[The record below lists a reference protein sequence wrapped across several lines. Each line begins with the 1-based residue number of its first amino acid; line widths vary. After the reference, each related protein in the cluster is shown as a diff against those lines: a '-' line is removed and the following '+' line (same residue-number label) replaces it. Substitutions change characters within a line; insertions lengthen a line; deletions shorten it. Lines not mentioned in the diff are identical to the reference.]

1 MPPRQLCILRNPF
14 LTEAG
19 FNKIKINNAI
29 RKFNFCFKLLYD
41 ISSSDNEQSRYVDS
55 IYILKCLFTTVVC
68 RLIHLLTVVRQLI
81 DLFEHVRN
89 ILREFKDGSIR
100 IRQKFFSGLKYKK
113 KVFPA
118 SRVGFFF
125 VTRFSGNK
133 GIILFGLSITLFKNY
148 NIIA

>member
-1 MPPRQLCILRNPF
+1 MQ
-14 LTEAG
+14 A
-19 FNKIKINNAI
+19 AI
-29 RKFNFCFKLLYD
+29 RKFNFCFKLLY
-41 ISSSDNEQSRYVDS
+41 ISSSDNKELRYVDT

-68 RLIHLLTVVRQLI
+68 RLIY
-81 DLFEHVRN
+81 LFEHVWN

-133 GIILFGLSITLFKNY
+133 GIILFGLKTSHKYICISWCKLVLIVPK
-148 NIIA
+148 ICRRKMLSPSSK

>member
-1 MPPRQLCILRNPF
+1 M
-14 LTEAG
+14 
-19 FNKIKINNAI
+19 
-29 RKFNFCFKLLYD
+29 Y
-41 ISSSDNEQSRYVDS
+41 ISSSDNKQLRYVDS

-68 RLIHLLTVVRQLI
+68 RLIY
-81 DLFEHVRN
+81 LFEHVWN

-125 VTRFSGNK
+125 RHP
-133 GIILFGLSITLFKNY
+133 LFRKQRYNFVWPDRYIDTWYIGTGLFKHLLLRLACCRWIIHNFSVKHNLHMFCLVLPQTLL
-148 NIIA
+148 NIYII